1 MEKNINYLVSVK
13 MNGYGYIYTLDE
25 YKLSLGANDEVL
37 ENRPSEKEILRALKE
52 KGYNLDDIL
61 SITASEITYI
71 DGKEDKVTDIIN
83 YK

>member
-1 MEKNINYLVSVK
+1 MEKNINSLVSVK

-25 YKLSLGANDEVL
+25 YKLSLCANDEVL

-61 SITASEITYI
+61 SITVSEITYI

>member
-25 YKLSLGANDEVL
+25 YKLSLCTNDELL
-37 ENRPSEKEILRALKE
+37 ESRPSEKEILRALKE

-61 SITASEITYI
+61 SITVSEITYI